1 MNDMIEKRTPEQIG
15 AEIRTYVNAAR
26 QILTK
31 CAVEIGR
38 RLVEAKELL
47 PHGEWLPW
55 LQQETD
61 FSERTAQTYMKIFRE
76 YGAAQESL
84 FGAEVNTQTFA
95 DLPISKALALLSV
108 PESDRIE
115 FAEVVDAEHISV
127 RELEEKIRDRE
138 RQISALQEDVDG
150 ERKRLEESERLRK
163 QSDELLETQDDM
175 LKEAKAQIA
184 ELAKLNKELENRPV
198 EVAVET
204 VRDEEA
210 IAAAA
215 KEAKEKAEA
224 AAKRKIADLEK
235 RLNKAED
242 EAAKAKN
249 EAQSAGESVSEKIAE
264 AQKEADS
271 LRAELAE
278 ARKQL
283 KASNADVAKFG
294 VWFSTVQQDFLKMM
308 EALREVRE
316 RDEETGEKLRG
327 GAVVLMKQLLE
338 RMGSKT

>member
-1 MNDMIEKRTPEQIG
+1 MSDMIEKRTPEQIG
-15 AEIRTYVNAAR
+15 AEIRMYVSAAR
-26 QILTK
+26 QILTS

-38 RLVEAKELL
+38 RLVEAKEML

-55 LQQETD
+55 LERETD
-61 FSERTAQTYMKIFRE
+61 FSERKAQTYMQVFRG
-76 YGAAQESL
+76 YASSQGSL
-84 FGAEVNTQTFA
+84 FGAEVNAQTFA

-108 PESDRIE
+108 PESERIE

-204 VRDEEA
+204 VRDEAA

-249 EAQSAGESVSEKIAE
+249 EAQSAGESVSEKISE
-264 AQKEADS
+264 ARKEADT

-283 KASNADVAKFG
+283 KASDADVAKFG
-294 VWFSTVQQDFLKMM
+294 VWFTTVQKDFDAMLNAL
-308 EALREVRE
+308 EAVRQ
-316 RDEETGEKLRG
+316 RNPETGEKLKA
-327 GAVVLMKQLLE
+327 GAATLLKTLLE
-338 RMGSKT
+338 RVGSET

>member
-1 MNDMIEKRTPEQIG
+1 MSDMIEKRTPEQIG
-15 AEIRTYVNAAR
+15 AEIRMYMDVGRRVTLLCG
-26 QILTK
+26 I
-31 CAVEIGR
+31 EIGR

-55 LQQETD
+55 LQRETE
-61 FSERTAQTYMKIFRE
+61 FSERSAQNYMKVFKE
-76 YGAAQESL
+76 YGAAQLGL
-84 FGAEVNTQTFA
+84 FGPETNTQTFA
-95 DLPISKALALLSV
+95 DLPISKALALISV

-204 VRDEEA
+204 VRDEAA

-249 EAQSAGESVSEKIAE
+249 EAQIAGESVSEKIAE
-264 AQKEADS
+264 AQKEADF

-283 KASNADVAKFG
+283 KASDADVAKFG
-294 VWFSTVQQDFLKMM
+294 VWFTTVQKDFDAMLNVL
-308 EALREVRE
+308 ELVRQ
-316 RDEETGEKLRG
+316 RNPETGEKLKA
-327 GAVVLMKQLLE
+327 GAATLLKTLLE
-338 RMGSKT
+338 RVGSET

>member
-1 MNDMIEKRTPEQIG
+1 MSDMIEKRTPEQIG
-15 AEIRTYVNAAR
+15 AEIRMYMDVGRRVTLLCG
-26 QILTK
+26 I
-31 CAVEIGR
+31 EIGR
-38 RLVEAKELL
+38 RLVEAKEML

-55 LQQETD
+55 LQRETE
-61 FSERTAQTYMKIFRE
+61 FSSSSAQRYMKVYEE
-76 YGAAQESL
+76 YGATQIGL
-84 FGAEVNTQTFA
+84 FGPETNSPTLGN
-95 DLPISKALALLSV
+95 LPISKALALLSV

-204 VRDEEA
+204 VRDEAA

-316 RDEETGEKLRG
+316 RDEEIGEKLRG

-338 RMGSKT
+338 RMGPDV

>member
-1 MNDMIEKRTPEQIG
+1 MSDMIEKRTPEQIG
-15 AEIRTYVNAAR
+15 AEIRMYMDVGRRVTLLCG
-26 QILTK
+26 I
-31 CAVEIGR
+31 EIGR
-38 RLVEAKELL
+38 RLVEAKEML

-55 LQQETD
+55 LQRETE
-61 FSERTAQTYMKIFRE
+61 FSSSSAQRYMKVYEE
-76 YGAAQESL
+76 YGATQIGL
-84 FGAEVNTQTFA
+84 FGPETNSPTLGN
-95 DLPISKALALLSV
+95 LPISKALALLSV
-108 PESDRIE
+108 PESERIE

-175 LKEAKAQIA
+175 LKEAKAQIV

-204 VRDEEA
+204 VRDEAA
-210 IAAAA
+210 IVAAA

-242 EAAKAKN
+242 EAAEAKN
-249 EAQSAGESVSEKIAE
+249 KAQAAGESVSEKIAE
-264 AQKEADS
+264 AQKEADF
-271 LRAELAE
+271 LRAELLE

-283 KASNADVAKFG
+283 KASDADVAKFG
-294 VWFSTVQQDFLKMM
+294 VWFTTVQKDFDAMLNVL
-308 EALREVRE
+308 ELVRQ
-316 RDEETGEKLRG
+316 RNPETGEKLKA
-327 GAVVLMKQLLE
+327 GAATLLKTLLE
-338 RMGSKT
+338 RVGSET